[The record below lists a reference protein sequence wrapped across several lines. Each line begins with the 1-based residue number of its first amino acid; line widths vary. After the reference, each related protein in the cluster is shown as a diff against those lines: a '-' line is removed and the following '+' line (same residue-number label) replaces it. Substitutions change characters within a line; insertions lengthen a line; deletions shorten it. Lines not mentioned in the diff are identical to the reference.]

1 MPFPKRLLLDSETVA
16 LDLKPHWWFFAGP
29 LFAGIPVLALL
40 VVALK
45 QNGDVQT
52 VFLWATA
59 AVALGWAVWLG
70 SRLIS
75 WQTTHFVVTGDR
87 LVFRSGILAKH
98 TRDIPLEKVN
108 DLASSQAAHAAGPN
122 GSGTSAPTAPAR
134 AATAGPTPATDR
146 GDISWRLRPSLR
158 SRSTSSRRFSSSL
171 TTTRSGL
178 SIEIWATS
186 GSFVPP
192 TVGMSGCSQKRVQA
206 IGVTPRASSVSVA
219 EGTSETTLTGGRAVA
234 PSWPRTRPG

>member
-1 MPFPKRLLLDSETVA
+1 MPFPKRLILDGETVA
-16 LDLKPHWWFFAGP
+16 LDLRPHWWFFAGP

-52 VFLWATA
+52 VTLWATA

-75 WQTTHFVVTGDR
+75 WQTTHFVVTSDR

-108 DLASSQAAHAAGPN
+108 DLASSQSFFERMIGAGDLLIESAGERGQETFSDIPHPDAVQQEIYRQMEINQTRMTGGAPRQQSVTDQIAALADLL
-122 GSGTSAPTAPAR
+122 
-134 AATAGPTPATDR
+134 DR
-146 GDISWRLRPSLR
+146 GAISPAEFEAKKAQLLDRL
-158 SRSTSSRRFSSSL
+158 
-171 TTTRSGL
+171 
-178 SIEIWATS
+178 
-186 GSFVPP
+186 
-192 TVGMSGCSQKRVQA
+192 
-206 IGVTPRASSVSVA
+206 
-219 EGTSETTLTGGRAVA
+219 
-234 PSWPRTRPG
+234 

>member
-1 MPFPKRLLLDSETVA
+1 MPFPKRLLLDGETVA
-16 LDLKPHWWFFAGP
+16 LDLRPHWWFFAGP

-75 WQTTHFVVTGDR
+75 WQTTHFLVTSDR

-108 DLASSQAAHAAGPN
+108 DLASSQSFFERMIGAGDLLIE
-122 GSGTSAPTAPAR
+122 SAGERGQETFSDIPHPDAVLQEIYRQMEANAAR
-134 AATAGPTPATDR
+134 AMGGAPRQQSVTDQIAALADLRDR
-146 GDISWRLRPSLR
+146 GAISPGEYEAKKAQLLDRL
-158 SRSTSSRRFSSSL
+158 
-171 TTTRSGL
+171 
-178 SIEIWATS
+178 
-186 GSFVPP
+186 
-192 TVGMSGCSQKRVQA
+192 
-206 IGVTPRASSVSVA
+206 
-219 EGTSETTLTGGRAVA
+219 
-234 PSWPRTRPG
+234 

>member
-1 MPFPKRLLLDSETVA
+1 MPFPKRLLLDGETVA
-16 LDLKPHWWFFAGP
+16 LDLRPHWWFFAGP

-108 DLASSQAAHAAGPN
+108 DLASSQSFFERMIGAGDLLIESAGGGGGGAVRDTPPPHAGQPEMY
-122 GSGTSAPTAPAR
+122 PA
-134 AATAGPTPATDR
+134 
-146 GDISWRLRPSLR
+146 L
-158 SRSTSSRRFSSSL
+158 
-171 TTTRSGL
+171 
-178 SIEIWATS
+178 
-186 GSFVPP
+186 
-192 TVGMSGCSQKRVQA
+192 
-206 IGVTPRASSVSVA
+206 
-219 EGTSETTLTGGRAVA
+219 EG
-234 PSWPRTRPG
+234 

>member
-1 MPFPKRLLLDSETVA
+1 VPANRAPSAAVPRPPPSRPPPEEIYPVRPYDPLPTLR
-16 LDLKPHWWFFAGP
+16 PHWWFFAGP

-108 DLASSQAAHAAGPN
+108 DLASSQSFFERMIGAGDLLIE
-122 GSGTSAPTAPAR
+122 SAGERGQETFSDIPHPDAVQQEIYRQMEANAAR
-134 AATAGPTPATDR
+134 AMGGAPRQQSVTDQIAALADLRDR
-146 GDISWRLRPSLR
+146 GAISPGEYEAKKAQLLDRL
-158 SRSTSSRRFSSSL
+158 
-171 TTTRSGL
+171 
-178 SIEIWATS
+178 
-186 GSFVPP
+186 
-192 TVGMSGCSQKRVQA
+192 
-206 IGVTPRASSVSVA
+206 
-219 EGTSETTLTGGRAVA
+219 
-234 PSWPRTRPG
+234 

>member
-1 MPFPKRLLLDSETVA
+1 MPFPKRLILDGETVV
-16 LDLKPHWWFFAGP
+16 LDLRPHWWFFAGP

-52 VFLWATA
+52 VALLATA

-75 WQTTHFVVTGDR
+75 WQTTHFVVTGDW

-108 DLASSQAAHAAGPN
+108 DLASSQSFFERIIGAGDLLIE
-122 GSGTSAPTAPAR
+122 SAGERGQETFSDIPHPDAVQQEIYRQMEVNAAR
-134 AATAGPTPATDR
+134 AMGGAPRQQSVTDQIAALADLRDR
-146 GDISWRLRPSLR
+146 GAISPAEYEAKKAQLLDRL
-158 SRSTSSRRFSSSL
+158 
-171 TTTRSGL
+171 
-178 SIEIWATS
+178 
-186 GSFVPP
+186 
-192 TVGMSGCSQKRVQA
+192 
-206 IGVTPRASSVSVA
+206 
-219 EGTSETTLTGGRAVA
+219 
-234 PSWPRTRPG
+234 

>member
-1 MPFPKRLLLDSETVA
+1 MPFPKRLLLDGETVA
-16 LDLKPHWWFFAGP
+16 LDLRPHWWFFAGP

-98 TRDIPLEKVN
+98 MRDIPLEKVN
-108 DLASSQAAHAAGPN
+108 DLASSQSLFERMIGAGDLLIESAGERGQEVFSDIPHPDAVQQEIYRQMEVNQTRMMGGGAPRPQSVTDQIAALADLL
-122 GSGTSAPTAPAR
+122 
-134 AATAGPTPATDR
+134 DR
-146 GDISWRLRPSLR
+146 GAISPAEFEAKKAQLLDRL
-158 SRSTSSRRFSSSL
+158 
-171 TTTRSGL
+171 
-178 SIEIWATS
+178 
-186 GSFVPP
+186 
-192 TVGMSGCSQKRVQA
+192 
-206 IGVTPRASSVSVA
+206 
-219 EGTSETTLTGGRAVA
+219 
-234 PSWPRTRPG
+234 